1 MAGNGALDLSIRI
14 MGKVDPSLVT
24 AIKQTKGLTG
34 DLANALTGT
43 KSLGSTVA
51 NTLGVIG
58 KTGLGIMAT
67 LTTAS
72 AVMIKKTTSM
82 AEEYQAQA
90 ADAVKY
96 VGGIMNDDGSID
108 PEKRAT
114 MEDAILKMTT
124 QVPIKRDE
132 MAQIAA
138 SLGQSGKS
146 YEQIFLD
153 NQQTGEKSYLYDTAR
168 LAAAWDIDA
177 KSAADYMAKW
187 ETAFG
192 KTHNQIIDIADAINY
207 LGGHMATTAA
217 EIASVVNTSG
227 GVGQTAGV
235 DLHTTSA
242 LAATMLAMGVN
253 EGKAGTS
260 LNRVFTN
267 ITLGNSATDAQVGAW
282 NKLGFDPVQIA
293 KDMQSTGPN
302 GEDGAASTLYKVFE
316 AISKQDKYQQTA
328 TIKTLFG
335 QWAIEGVSKIVGNL
349 PAFQNA
355 LLMAGD
361 TSAYSGSMEKELLV
375 RLDTSKAVSQ
385 MASNA
390 TDRLLINVGN
400 QFLPAKK
407 ELTSMWIDIANGITE
422 NLPDLSNIVNG
433 ILPMLHSALL
443 GIGNAAQAALP
454 WIQKAANAALLV
466 RPPDLFARS
475 LENPLH
481 RQQDTGRQQG
491 HTPGEITHAALAG
504 RTVHPLKILV
514 ALLIGRIAHRVAGI
528 QTQRIEFDPHR
539 TALFAAAAHQAV
551 VRHRLTQVVIPPVTQ
566 EIDRLHVV
574 DPQFALQ
581 LTRVDADAAP
591 RAGIGLKTVERSL
604 LLGRMQLVAAQKN
617 QGNFGEDM
625 HITREGQH
633 YEK

>member
-34 DLANALTGT
+34 DLASALTGT

-207 LGGHMATTAA
+207 LGGHMTTTAA

-282 NKLGFDPVQIA
+282 NRLGFDPVQIA

-454 WIQKAANAALLV
+454 WIQKGIDYTAEHG
-466 RPPDLFARS
+466 P
-475 LENPLH
+475 E
-481 RQQDTGRQQG
+481 
-491 HTPGEITHAALAG
+491 
-504 RTVHPLKILV
+504 
-514 ALLIGRIAHRVAGI
+514 VAG
-528 QTQRIEFDPHR
+528 P
-539 TALFAAAAHQAV
+539 
-551 VRHRLTQVVIPPVTQ
+551 
-566 EIDRLHVV
+566 
-574 DPQFALQ
+574 
-581 LTRVDADAAP
+581 
-591 RAGIGLKTVERSL
+591 L
-604 LLGRMQLVAAQKN
+604 LP
-617 QGNFGEDM
+617 
-625 HITREGQH
+625 
-633 YEK
+633 

>member
-67 LTTAS
+67 LTTVS

-192 KTHNQIIDIADAINY
+192 KTHNQIIDIADSINY

-293 KDMQSTGPN
+293 KDMIDFSSTVVELSGDS
-302 GEDGAASTLYKVFE
+302 EKQKEVQDIAKCLRTLYSTP
-316 AISKQDKYQQTA
+316 IGSQ
-328 TIKTLFG
+328 
-335 QWAIEGVSKIVGNL
+335 EG
-349 PAFQNA
+349 
-355 LLMAGD
+355 
-361 TSAYSGSMEKELLV
+361 
-375 RLDTSKAVSQ
+375 
-385 MASNA
+385 
-390 TDRLLINVGN
+390 DR
-400 QFLPAKK
+400 
-407 ELTSMWIDIANGITE
+407 E
-422 NLPDLSNIVNG
+422 
-433 ILPMLHSALL
+433 L
-443 GIGNAAQAALP
+443 GINPNIFVDKPLP
-454 WIQKAANAALLV
+454 VAKGLYVAEVTEKTASFEP
-466 RPPDLFARS
+466 RAR
-475 LENPLH
+475 
-481 RQQDTGRQQG
+481 
-491 HTPGEITHAALAG
+491 
-504 RTVHPLKILV
+504 
-514 ALLIGRIAHRVAGI
+514 
-528 QTQRIEFDPHR
+528 
-539 TALFAAAAHQAV
+539 V
-551 VRHRLTQVVIPPVTQ
+551 VRVDWMDSDVLHGVVIPK
-566 EIDRLHVV
+566 VV
-574 DPQFALQ
+574 Y
-581 LTRVDADAAP
+581 
-591 RAGIGLKTVERSL
+591 E
-604 LLGRMQLVAAQKN
+604 LV
-617 QGNFGEDM
+617 
-625 HITREGQH
+625 
-633 YEK
+633 